1 MAWLRGPGPKRRPLR
16 AALTGGIPIWASGAG
31 FFIGTSSP
39 SDNSCKQV
47 RPVITQSGR
56 RERSRQLDVPDE
68 RSRRGQRRTTHL
80 IQGGRLPTHEPLNS
94 TIQGIRAGTR
104 ALRPL
109 IKRRAYCRRCVLQ
122 RRKEVR
128 MPTMAVCKRALRRF
142 AETWRGGSRI
152 GWRGTD
158 LRQPAASSWCQRR
171 RTPPAQH
178 HGHCADRSFRNYGP
192 GNVTHDRR
200 PQTVAVMER
209 LMTSG

>member
-1 MAWLRGPGPKRRPLR
+1 MPSLRV
-16 AALTGGIPIWASGAG
+16 AA
-31 FFIGTSSP
+31 
-39 SDNSCKQV
+39 
-47 RPVITQSGR
+47 TQ
-56 RERSRQLDVPDE
+56 
-68 RSRRGQRRTTHL
+68 
-80 IQGGRLPTHEPLNS
+80 
-94 TIQGIRAGTR
+94 
-104 ALRPL
+104 
-109 IKRRAYCRRCVLQ
+109 
-122 RRKEVR
+122 EVR

-209 LMTSG
+209 LMTLGMSRSRLDSIDRGVRALIQDHRICLFIPPYPFPRSNDWLPFLAALCSASSPYEASRDHDWHQTRE